1 MGFMGPGPYG
11 MDMHMYPPPP
21 WAQGPP
27 MNSMMGMGPPFPG
40 MNMGSMGYYPYPG
53 GGMGGYGGPP
63 QLHQQQQQQQQPFG
77 SFDYQPHNQY
87 SAPARQP
94 TPPTSTPSG
103 STGKD
108 SSAPASYQADF
119 PALG

>member
-63 QLHQQQQQQQQPFG
+63 QQQQQQQQPFG